1 MSKLKKNEALRIMK
15 RKQHPDPGNEF
26 WAGYWNRLEARMNE
40 ERAFEAEAV
49 CPPVPAARPAR
60 GRFLPLIPRW
70 AMASAAGVFILLAGI
85 QIGRLLGPGGAPA
98 GPAMGNSPGQNPV
111 LAGQIADYFTRSK
124 VILLSLANFDARS
137 EDPYALNM
145 GAQQQVSRELVDR
158 GRELEARLSGAEGKR
173 YKNLIGE
180 LKTILVQIANL
191 DPEENSQAAEIVR
204 NGFKLREILFKI
216 SISLMSLPATGKTA
230 GASL

>member
-1 MSKLKKNEALRIMK
+1 M
-15 RKQHPDPGNEF
+15 
-26 WAGYWNRLEARMNE
+26 
-40 ERAFEAEAV
+40 
-49 CPPVPAARPAR
+49 
-60 GRFLPLIPRW
+60 
-70 AMASAAGVFILLAGI
+70 GV
-85 QIGRLLGPGGAPA
+85 
-98 GPAMGNSPGQNPV
+98 
-111 LAGQIADYFTRSK
+111 
-124 VILLSLANFDARS
+124 
-137 EDPYALNM
+137 
-145 GAQQQVSRELVDR
+145 QQQVSRELVDR